1 MIMRQI
7 SAYDRD
13 VRSSSYRICGTVDR
27 TGDALAGSLREVV
40 A

>member
-7 SAYDRD
+7 SGYGRD

-27 TGDALAGSLREVV
+27 TSDVLAGGLREVV